1 MPTPNKQRPT
11 KYWSDHYTETCSKIT
26 RQEIKLQEAIYEL
39 STGEEDLVQDLSLI
53 RKTYAESLV
62 RFRILTQPEAD
73 LIFAKLY
80 PIIPLHNSL
89 ACALSSLRLS
99 NGISKPIGK
108 VVQLWVKSLVGPYV
122 DYCANLIQTKA
133 FIDHRKESDKDFN
146 DFLQRCIESP
156 FSRKLDLWS
165 YLDVPRSR
173 LVKYPLLLKQVLK
186 FSNATNEYAADMH
199 NLSSA
204 IEELEV
210 IIRDVDV
217 HMAEA
222 RAQFTVSRLEWL
234 DEAVEAKCALVVAD
248 AKEEVISG
256 TLRNNRGTVRLIVF
270 YKNFSLQLS
279 LKSLVPDVS
288 KF

>member
-1 MPTPNKQRPT
+1 M
-11 KYWSDHYTETCSKIT
+11 
-26 RQEIKLQEAIYEL
+26 
-39 STGEEDLVQDLSLI
+39 
-53 RKTYAESLV
+53 
-62 RFRILTQPEAD
+62 
-73 LIFAKLY
+73 
-80 PIIPLHNSL
+80 
-89 ACALSSLRLS
+89 
-99 NGISKPIGK
+99 
-108 VVQLWVKSLVGPYV
+108 VQLWVKTLRGPYV

-133 FIDHRKESDKDFN
+133 FIDHRKDTDKVFN

-256 TLRNNRGTVRLIVF
+256 TLRNNRGTVRLYFDANNNWPLNQTSTPGLTI
-270 YKNFSLQLS
+270 SPLLS
-279 LKSLVPDVS
+279 A
-288 KF
+288 FIRR

>member
-1 MPTPNKQRPT
+1 M
-11 KYWSDHYTETCSKIT
+11 
-26 RQEIKLQEAIYEL
+26 
-39 STGEEDLVQDLSLI
+39 
-53 RKTYAESLV
+53 
-62 RFRILTQPEAD
+62 RILEFFD
-73 LIFAKLY
+73 LLELKTLNNKIDIF
-80 PIIPLHNSL
+80 P
-89 ACALSSLRLS
+89 
-99 NGISKPIGK
+99 GK
-108 VVQLWVKSLVGPYV
+108 VVQLWVKTLAGPYV
-122 DYCANLIQTKA
+122 EYCANLIQTKA
-133 FIDHRKESDKDFN
+133 FIDHRKDTDKDFN

-199 NLSSA
+199 NLNSA

-248 AKEEVISG
+248 AREEVISG
-256 TLRNNRGTVRLIVF
+256 TLRNNRGTVSEFEFIGLSVIVH
-270 YKNFSLQLS
+270 
-279 LKSLVPDVS
+279 
-288 KF
+288 